1 MDDKIFGTSGIRGPI
16 SEKST
21 TDLALN
27 LGRGLG
33 SFLKGLG
40 TVGIGTDART
50 SREMLRNSLVAGVL
64 STGVDVIDLGIVPMP
79 TVAYFSQLDEIDASV
94 IVTASHNPS
103 ADNGFKFFIG
113 GREFIREEEV
123 FLENAISEKQFLVAK
138 WDRCGKVE
146 QGDIRN
152 QYLNNVKKFL
162 ASRGE
167 KGNGTKVLLDL
178 ANGAATNY
186 TPHLLLEMGFSVT
199 TMNSHQ
205 DGHFPGRP
213 AEPSPGN
220 LGDAMKMAANSDFAV
235 TMCHDG
241 DGDRL
246 AVIDEQGEFIDQN
259 RVIAL
264 FAKDEVKR
272 IGGGTVVVS
281 IDTSS
286 VIDELVTAAGG
297 AIVRMP
303 LGSLQEYLASDKGK
317 DVVFA
322 SEPWKPI
329 FTAMGGWMDGITG
342 AARFAQMMEEQ
353 GDGSCTKLM
362 KTIPKYPM
370 LRDYMA
376 CPDKIKPKF
385 LPRVKELL
393 VPQMS
398 GVSQVL
404 EVDGI
409 RIECTDGS
417 YVLVRVSGTEPK
429 ARLYIG
435 ARQQSTVDR
444 LASLTRSVMEE
455 VIENLQK
462 D

>member
-1 MDDKIFGTSGIRGPI
+1 MSDKIFGTSGIRGPI
-16 SEKST
+16 LGKST

-33 SFLKGLG
+33 SFLKGKG

-50 SREMLRNSLVAGVL
+50 SRVMLRNSLIAGVL
-64 STGVDVIDLGIVPMP
+64 STGVNVIDLGIAPMP
-79 TVAYFSQLDEIDASV
+79 TVAYSSQREEIAASV

-103 ADNGFKFFIG
+103 ADNGFKFFRG
-113 GREFIREEEV
+113 GREFIREEEIII
-123 FLENAISEKQFLVAK
+123 ENAILKKQFLAAK
-138 WDRCGKVE
+138 WDKCGNVE
-146 QGDIRN
+146 HLDIRN
-152 QYLNNVKKFL
+152 QYLKNVEKFL
-162 ASRGE
+162 ASRGDFG
-167 KGNGTKVLLDL
+167 KGTKVLLDL

-186 TPHLLLEMGFSVT
+186 TPHLLLKLGFSVT

-213 AEPSPGN
+213 AEPSPEN
-220 LGDAMKMAANSDFAV
+220 LGDAMKMAADSDFGV

-264 FAKDEVKR
+264 FARDEVLRK
-272 IGGGTVVVS
+272 GEGTVVAS

-297 AIVRMP
+297 TVVRMP
-303 LGSLQEYLASDKGK
+303 LGSLQEYLASAKGK
-317 DVVFA
+317 NVVFA

-329 FTAMGGWMDGITG
+329 FTEMGGWMDGITG

-353 GDGSCTKLM
+353 GDGSCMKLM

-370 LRDYMA
+370 LRDFMP
-376 CPDKIKPKF
+376 CPDKIKPEF

-398 GVSQVL
+398 GVNQIL

-409 RIECTDGS
+409 RVECIDGS

-429 ARLYIG
+429 ARVYIG
-435 ARQQSTVDR
+435 AKEQSTVDR
-444 LASLTRSVMEE
+444 LATLAKTVMKE
-455 VIENLQK
+455 VIEDLEKN
-462 D
+462 